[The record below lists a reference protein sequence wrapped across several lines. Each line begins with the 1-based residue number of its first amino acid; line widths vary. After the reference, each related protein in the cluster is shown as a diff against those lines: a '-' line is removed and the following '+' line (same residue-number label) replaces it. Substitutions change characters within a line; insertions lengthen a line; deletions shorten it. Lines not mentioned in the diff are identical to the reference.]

1 MAPRW
6 TYSQHTDDQ
15 GTTTTTPLTPTQLA
29 KSAAAVAQFLA
40 YGKADRPQAPTAD
53 HPGLTTAEAT
63 TAAQAAIDQLLAK
76 AAAAGTPITTAT
88 VTANTQVWQIA
99 QKLGTPQWS

>member
-15 GTTTTTPLTPTQLA
+15 GETTKTPLTPSQLA
-29 KSAAAVAQFLA
+29 RSAAAVATFLA
-40 YGKADRPQAPTAD
+40 YGRSNRPQVLTAA

-63 TAAQAAIDQLLAK
+63 TAAQGAIDQLLRK
-76 AAAAGTPITTAT
+76 AHAAGTPITTAT